1 VHGQLTNEIAV
12 PDGRPALVMSA
23 SKELESG
30 ARAMLLLAEG
40 LFRLDVL
47 VTEDTLR
54 TMLRNLSSGAIEMH
68 TSLGTVVG
76 ENISLGDAAS
86 YQPGRAELGFT
97 IGKGEDAVWVKATI
111 ATLRFFE
118 RGTMRVSAQ
127 AIIRQAPAE
136 ETAER

>member
-1 VHGQLTNEIAV
+1 VADQLTSELEL
-12 PDGRPALVMSA
+12 PDGRACVVVSA
-23 SKELESG
+23 SKELEPG

-40 LFRLDVL
+40 LFRLDVI
-47 VTEDTLR
+47 VAEDTLR
-54 TMLRNLSSGAIEMH
+54 TVLRDLSGGAIVPR

-97 IGKGEDAVWVKATI
+97 IGSGVDAVWVKATI

-118 RGTMRVSAQ
+118 RGTMRVSGQ
-127 AIIRQAPAE
+127 AIIRQAPAGGG
-136 ETAER
+136 